1 MENKMKPNKTLI
13 SIVLAGT
20 IALAGCGDVENS
32 SKQKNNSNQTT
43 FVMTAREVRIEPH
56 YGIDPILMDGI
67 TVKRFAY
74 GNGLDVPNIEES
86 TTYVKGSPGYET
98 LRPLLTVERSR

>member
-1 MENKMKPNKTLI
+1 MKPNKTLT

-20 IALAGCGDVENS
+20 MALARCGNVEDS
-32 SKQKNNSNQTT
+32 SQQKNHSNQIT
-43 FVMTAREVRIEPH
+43 FVTTTREVRIEPH
-56 YGIDPILMDGI
+56 YGTDSMLMESI

-86 TTYVKGSPGYET
+86 ITYVKGSPEYET
-98 LRPLLTVERSR
+98 LRPLLTVERSK